1 MEGHPLDATVF
12 TAQCP
17 RRSATLPRWRHCGWA
32 RMALQL
38 RTRAIPSPRHPDP
51 VLVPL
56 TGRAAD
62 RLLVSPAKAGGLPSQ
77 NGIGLDVGKHF
88 MLPTSTALSY
98 ETCLSINAARLVV
111 DEPPRIELRLSQ
123 PVGGSRNES
132 ASHLRPVRQDQ
143 ASRHQGEALGAL
155 SMDARQLRRLQS
167 DRGRSRSAELEKA
180 GDLRVY
186 QVTG

>member
-1 MEGHPLDATVF
+1 
-12 TAQCP
+12 
-17 RRSATLPRWRHCGWA
+17 
-32 RMALQL
+32 
-38 RTRAIPSPRHPDP
+38 
-51 VLVPL
+51 
-56 TGRAAD
+56 
-62 RLLVSPAKAGGLPSQ
+62 
-77 NGIGLDVGKHF
+77 

-143 ASRHQGEALGAL
+143 ASRHEGEALGAL

-167 DRGRSRSAELEKA
+167 DRGRSRPAELESSVRSVRNRRPVRPERQHADRRRCPADLVSGPTSRGQEPGTRRQANRPVGSADATRPTHTA
-180 GDLRVY
+180 GNDAPVLPRRNRR
-186 QVTG
+186 